1 MLNFTEKLVLTNCP
15 TNRSEL
21 VARSGMICAFVDA
34 IGSCG
39 SSNSQV
45 CVNCMEAPSGR
56 VTFIGVTAS
65 FLLVT
70 GAVILR

>member
-1 MLNFTEKLVLTNCP
+1 
-15 TNRSEL
+15 
-21 VARSGMICAFVDA
+21 VARPGMICDFVAA

-45 CVNCMEAPSGR
+45 CVKCMEAPSGR

-70 GAVILR
+70 GAVTLR